1 MINISMDCFEFFN
14 ENNDTIPYLHSERDE
29 QVLALKYVPE
39 DSCGVL
45 ELGARYGTVTCTIS
59 HKINH
64 RPVLICVEPDHN
76 VIDALRKNIERN
88 KAVANIIPHIISN
101 KSYALVSN
109 GYGSHA
115 IAFPE
120 NLAPEY
126 KIQSSSLQSVL
137 EAFKIPK
144 IDTLVADCEGFL
156 EDFFDENPNL
166 YTDLKVLIY
175 EADGSDRCNY
185 PKIEENLIA
194 HGFRNE
200 VKGFQNVWL
209 KT

>member
-1 MINISMDCFEFFN
+1 MDCFEFFN
-14 ENNDTIPYLHSERDE
+14 EKNETIDYLHCERQE

-59 HKINH
+59 HKINR
-64 RPVLICVEPDHN
+64 RPVLICVEPDYQ
-76 VIDALRKNIERN
+76 VFDVLRKNIERN
-88 KAVANIIPHIISN
+88 NAVAHIIPYVISN
-101 KSYALVSN
+101 KSYSLISCE
-109 GYGSHA
+109 YGSYV
-115 IAFPE
+115 IPFPE
-120 NLAPEY
+120 NLGPEY
-126 KIQSSSLQSVL
+126 KLQSYSLQTIL
-137 EAFKIPK
+137 EATKIPK

-194 HGFRNE
+194 HGFRHE